1 MERTAMAYKVDTRDV
16 QFTLFEHLQIQNLK
30 NLEAFSHLG
39 ETDYQMLSEE
49 ALKFTQKEIAP
60 LEKKSDEIGSHLK
73 DGQVITPSGYKE
85 AYQAYAASGFIGADV
100 PTTYGGQG
108 LPVTLAVHFAEYFM
122 GGCFSFMM
130 FPGLARGAAHLVE
143 NFASK
148 DLAEKFCPKIYSGEW
163 TGTMC
168 LTEPQ
173 AGTAVGDLQTSAKKT
188 DEGYL
193 IKGQKIFISCGDND
207 FASNVIHMVLARI
220 EGDPAGTKGISL
232 FLVPKIRVN
241 EDGSLGQ
248 GNDLKVINVEKKM
261 GIHGSPTCS
270 LSFGDN
276 NACLGYL
283 VGEPRKGLTYMFQ
296 LMNEA
301 RIMCGMQGLSQ
312 GGNAYRHALDYAKE
326 RIQGGKTTIIDYPDV
341 RRMLATMKASTEGMR
356 ALLYKTAT
364 YIDTAHHEKDEEK
377 KGIAQSMAD
386 LLTPVCK
393 AFCSDTGFK
402 VTELA
407 MQTYGGYGYISE
419 YPIEQLMRDVK
430 ISSIYEGANGIQA
443 LDLVGR
449 KMAHNGGESFR
460 NFYALLS
467 DFYETNKDHP
477 TLEKEFE
484 AFKKA
489 LDTVGSSAMKIGE
502 LALGGDQQFA
512 MLHASSFLNMMGY
525 LCFAWL
531 LLEQTLIA
539 LPKLEKMWADI
550 GATVE
555 EPKFALC
562 ENNPDAR
569 YYEGKVKTTRF
580 YIWNLL
586 PQLFAQAKCIQ
597 NEDRSAMKIRF

>member
-1 MERTAMAYKVDTRDV
+1 MAYKVDERDLK
-16 QFTLFEHLQIQNLK
+16 FALFEHLQIQNLK
-30 NLEAFSHLG
+30 QLEAFAHLG
-39 ETDYQMLSEE
+39 ESDYQMLSEE
-49 ALKFTQKEIAP
+49 ALKFAHKEIAP
-60 LEKKSDEIGSHLK
+60 LDKKSDEIGCRLEGGK
-73 DGQVITPSGYKE
+73 LATPPGYKE
-85 AYQAYAASGFIGADV
+85 AYQAYASAGFIGADV
-100 PTTYGGQG
+100 PATYGGQG
-108 LPVTLAVHFAEYFM
+108 LPITLAVHFAELFM

-130 FPGLARGAAHLVE
+130 FPGLARGAAHLIE
-143 NFASK
+143 NFASEEWAK
-148 DLAEKFCPKIYSGEW
+148 LFCPKIYSGEW
-163 TGTMC
+163 SGTMC

-173 AGTAVGDLQTSAKKT
+173 AGTAVGDLQTSARKT
-188 DEGYL
+188 GEGYL

-207 FASNVIHMVLARI
+207 FTSNVIHMVLARI

-232 FLVPKIRVN
+232 FIVPKIRVN
-241 EDGSLGQ
+241 ADGSLGQ
-248 GNDLKVINVEKKM
+248 PNDMKVINIEHKM

-276 NACLGYL
+276 GQCLGQL
-283 VGEPRKGLTYMFQ
+283 VGEPRKGLSYMFQ

-301 RIMCGMQGLSQ
+301 RLMCGMQGLSL

-326 RIQGGKTTIIDYPDV
+326 RIQGGKTAIIEYPDV

-356 ALLYKTAT
+356 ALLYKTAS
-364 YIDTAHHEKDEEK
+364 YIDIAHHEKDAEK
-377 KGIAQSMAD
+377 KAFSQSMAD

-407 MQTYGGYGYISE
+407 MQTYGGYGYIAE
-419 YPIEQLMRDVK
+419 YPIEQMMRDVK

-443 LDLVGR
+443 LDLIGR
-449 KMAHNGGESFR
+449 KMAQNGGENFR
-460 NFYALLS
+460 NFYELLNN
-467 DFYETNKDHP
+467 FYESNKDRP

-489 LDTVGSSAMKIGE
+489 LDTVGGCAMKIGE
-502 LALGGDQQFA
+502 LAMGGDQQFA
-512 MLHASSFLNMMGY
+512 MLHAVPFLNMMGY

-539 LPKLEKMWADI
+539 LPKLERIWADA

-562 ENNPDAR
+562 ENHPDAR